1 MSEIQ
6 VASALPP
13 NMDMEGGAR
22 AADLHFTPDG
32 RWLYVSVRTS
42 PSLAVFRVDGSTGM
56 LAPAGHFP
64 VAKEPRGFNIDP
76 FGRFLVAA
84 GLLTGTLT
92 VYRIDPE
99 TGGLAKLADYPAAE
113 GPNWI
118 EFARLP

>member
-1 MSEIQ
+1 
-6 VASALPP
+6 VA
-13 NMDMEGGAR
+13 
-22 AADLHFTPDG
+22 
-32 RWLYVSVRTS
+32 VRFGTGVA
-42 PSLAVFRVDGSTGM
+42 SLAVFRVDGSTGM